1 MECLPDIIETR
12 LLTPDTPYD
21 CILTLL
27 SGIINYKVNSW
38 SLLLPCNRITPTIK
52 IKIQILPGF
61 ILKNLSLYSQYY
73 QFSIVN
79 PKFMSSCTG

>member
-27 SGIINYKVNSW
+27 SAVFLLESDPGVLGITNK
-38 SLLLPCNRITPTIK
+38 TK
-52 IKIQILPGF
+52 
-61 ILKNLSLYSQYY
+61 
-73 QFSIVN
+73 
-79 PKFMSSCTG
+79 